1 MAESSRST
9 DAPLARAMDLASEAL
24 ANAPAGLLTD
34 FDGTLSPMV
43 ADPASAAL
51 IGGASDALSALVDR
65 LSVVAVLSGREPLDA
80 RRMTGVPGLLIAGN
94 HGTEWLEPDAE
105 MPIAAP
111 EASSVRARLD
121 LVLAAVPAV
130 PGIILE
136 HKGASA
142 TVHYR
147 NTSDPAAA
155 LSVILE
161 SLGDTDVHGI
171 HLRHGRMSVEL
182 RPVGY
187 GDKGS
192 ATLTIIERFGLRG
205 VVVMG
210 DDITDLDMFRAVE
223 ALRSAG
229 GFRGAIIGVGG
240 ADGEMPPAVVDAA
253 DVVLADPTE
262 AAALLT
268 VLARR

>member
-9 DAPLARAMDLASEAL
+9 DAPLARAMALASEAL

-51 IGGASDALSALVDR
+51 IGGASDALSTLVDR
-65 LSVVAVLSGREPLDA
+65 LAVVAVVTGRAPLDA

-192 ATLTIIERFGLRG
+192 ATRTIIERFGLRG

-240 ADGEMPPAVVDAA
+240 ADEMPPAVVDAA